1 MEVIHPSVRP
11 GHQFCPSCGEALAGD
26 PRFCPSCGTDV
37 RSAPAIAPPERRL
50 EHQPIAG
57 DSAFPTPPP
66 SSRQGRPWGMII
78 PLVAAGLVIVL
89 LAGWLVSMNGRLN
102 STKTALQAEQ
112 SHVTRLNGKVSS
124 LSTQI
129 DGLKGQKSTLET
141 QVSSLNGA
149 LVDCKEAANTG
160 LTAYNVFVKFFRGTA
175 SVYDLRTAV
184 DEANRALS
192 VCRTEARTNGAI

>member
-1 MEVIHPSVRP
+1 LGV
-11 GHQFCPSCGEALAGD
+11 
-26 PRFCPSCGTDV
+26 
-37 RSAPAIAPPERRL
+37 
-50 EHQPIAG
+50 
-57 DSAFPTPPP
+57 
-66 SSRQGRPWGMII
+66 II

>member
-11 GHQFCPSCGEALAGD
+11 RHQFCPSCGEALAGD

-37 RSAPAIAPPERRL
+37 RSSPAIAPPERRL